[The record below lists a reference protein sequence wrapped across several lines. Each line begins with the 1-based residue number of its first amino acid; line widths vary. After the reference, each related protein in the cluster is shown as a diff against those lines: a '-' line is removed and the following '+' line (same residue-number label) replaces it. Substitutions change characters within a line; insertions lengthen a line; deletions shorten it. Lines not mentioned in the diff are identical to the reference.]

1 MVFNPPVLKDGEAKE
16 EPTLIEINPQ
26 RSPDSYVE
34 QAKRGVAWVSILVI
48 VWLWQ
53 RLLCYLDLPPHC
65 DLPMTALQ
73 VLTDLMVLL
82 AMGLTQVIWEQVPT
96 VALSWKVGSCAL
108 M

>member
-26 RSPDSYVE
+26 RTPDSYVE

-73 VLTDLMVLL
+73 VLTDLVVLL
-82 AMGLTQVIWEQVPT
+82 ALGLTQVM
-96 VALSWKVGSCAL
+96 WK
-108 M
+108 